1 MMEKGEKAKMK
12 NNEAEY
18 EGILTWDSRISSF
31 SHFAS
36 SSAMFRK
43 CFSKFKLINNDI
55 YFWIMH

>member
-1 MMEKGEKAKMK
+1 MTKKEEQAKMK
-12 NNEAEY
+12 AKKIKFES
-18 EGILTWDSRISSF
+18 ILTWDRRISSF

-55 YFWIMH
+55 YF

>member
-1 MMEKGEKAKMK
+1 MTKKEEQAKMK
-12 NNEAEY
+12 AKKAKFES
-18 EGILTWDSRISSF
+18 ILTWDKRISSF

-55 YFWIMH
+55 YF

>member
-1 MMEKGEKAKMK
+1 MMKNEEKAKMK
-12 NNEAEY
+12 NKKVEF
-18 EGILTWDSRISSF
+18 EGILTWDRRISSF

-55 YFWIMH
+55 YI